1 MPAAV
6 AAVANDMAYEVP
18 PALLVR
24 AIGGKREPPAP
35 NPLLLLPLEYEC
47 SLPP

>member
-1 MPAAV
+1 VAAEV

-24 AIGGKREPPAP
+24 AIGGKREPP
-35 NPLLLLPLEYEC
+35 NPLLFPLECE
-47 SLPP
+47 